1 MSNMSVDMVW
11 WITVVEIPV
20 LTALWWLIWRT
31 RRDHETTLE
40 RHRQRLDTCI
50 IQARE
55 ALASYKLEVAKSYAS
70 TGQLKDVEQRL
81 TSHLLRIEAKLD
93 LETEHHRRDQ

>member
-1 MSNMSVDMVW
+1 MSGTSIDVMW
-11 WITVVEIPV
+11 WITVVEVPMV
-20 LTALWWLIWRT
+20 TALWWLIWRT
-31 RRDHETTLE
+31 RRDQELALE
-40 RHRQRLDTCI
+40 RHRQRLDACMV
-50 IQARE
+50 QARE

-93 LETEHHRRDQ
+93 LETEHHRRES